1 MLGWVKTGVY
11 SGFMTIRMTKEKW
24 VQHGLK
30 SLEKRG
36 FSALKAEPMAKEL
49 KVSRGSFYWHFTDI
63 GEFQKDVLELW
74 RQRTTLQVIV
84 DIEGSGDKSGRLN
97 VLMQRAFNA
106 GRDLERAVR
115 AWAIRNPDVAEV
127 VTRVDIER
135 INYICELLMSEGVL
149 EPDVR
154 SKATFVYWAYLGQT
168 MTAIGNVNQL
178 ADSDV
183 EKIVSLLLL

>member
-154 SKATFVYWAYLGQT
+154 SKATFFYWAYLGQT